1 MSPAL
6 SRSSSH
12 LSPSPPFPSIPSRG
26 DQENFQKIITRNVSS
41 RSPPLVRQEMMHA
54 QEQEVETDDDE
65 LDAPLPRLRSPSE
78 EDLINEDF
86 QMEEELIP
94 LRVDTEI
101 EINVSLIYFEEKE
114 KKERKTNLFH

>member
-1 MSPAL
+1 
-6 SRSSSH
+6 
-12 LSPSPPFPSIPSRG
+12 
-26 DQENFQKIITRNVSS
+26 
-41 RSPPLVRQEMMHA
+41 MMHA

-114 KKERKTNLFH
+114 KKERKTNLFHWRHH